1 MNRQQW
7 KDLLEGIGL
16 LAIVA
21 SLVFVGIETRN
32 STKQSEL
39 NTQALEIAAYQALMN
54 NIDDMNKLSLES
66 PLAAPVLMELWD
78 DESEDV
84 QEFQKARALYL
95 LFRHGDLAFFM
106 YERGAIDED
115 RLLSALAPLPIS
127 TKDGREFWEA
137 KKGSFTKNYRNYVDW
152 LIAKSGRPK
161 DRDTPKSCNFQA
173 LPLDKCTQPFL
184 QNSTQLMPR

>member
-7 KDLLEGIGL
+7 KDLLESVGF

-21 SLVFVGIETRN
+21 SLVFLGIETRN

-39 NTQALEIAAYQALMN
+39 NTQALEIAAYQALMT

-66 PLAAPVLMELWD
+66 PLAASVLMELWD
-78 DESEDV
+78 EELEDV

-115 RLLSALAPLPIS
+115 RLLSALAPMPIG
-127 TKDGREFWEA
+127 TQDGREFWEA
-137 KKGSFTKNYRNYVDW
+137 KKGSFTKNYRDYIDR
-152 LIAKSGRPK
+152 LIA
-161 DRDTPKSCNFQA
+161 NV
-173 LPLDKCTQPFL
+173 L
-184 QNSTQLMPR
+184 QQKANN